1 MPTGRILSLAPR
13 TSVPTWTFL
22 TNHAHVLVCLAA
34 DPTARLRDVAAR
46 VGITER
52 AVQHIVADL
61 EEGGL
66 LTRARQGRRNRYTL
80 HRGIS
85 LRHPVEAHVQVGE
98 LLGMILPLPGHDAIA
113 EPDIA
118 AAVEPEPR
126 APESRAR
133 RAGGQPRGAA
143 GMRRAGEGAGV

>member
-1 MPTGRILSLAPR
+1 MPIGRILSLTPR
-13 TSVPTWTFL
+13 TPVTGWTFL

-34 DPTARLRDVAAR
+34 DPAARLRDVAER

-66 LTRARQGRRNRYTL
+66 LTRTREGRRNRYTL
-80 HRGIS
+80 HLGIP

-98 LLGMILPLPGHDAIA
+98 LLESILPLPGHGGGT
-113 EPDIA
+113 PPGA
-118 AAVEPEPR
+118 ATPAPR
-126 APESRAR
+126 TRTRIPRQSGAGRAR
-133 RAGGQPRGAA
+133 DL
-143 GMRRAGEGAGV
+143 